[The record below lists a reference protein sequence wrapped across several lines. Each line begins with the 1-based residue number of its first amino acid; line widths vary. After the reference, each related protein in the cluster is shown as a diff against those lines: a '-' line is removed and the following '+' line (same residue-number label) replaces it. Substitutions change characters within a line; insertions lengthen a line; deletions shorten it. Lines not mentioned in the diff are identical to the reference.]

1 MKKQI
6 LFIVVFIVMAL
17 QLSAQNC
24 WSTLGAGAGNSNGI
38 VSSIISFNGQLIVGG
53 IFDTAGGVPASNVA
67 AWNGST
73 WSAMGAGLNS
83 ISDKNGTKLSVRAFA
98 VYNNELYA
106 GGHFDSAGNVYASG
120 IAKWNGTA
128 WTAVGGGI
136 AGYTYDGSDSLRA
149 GIYAMAVYN
158 NELYVAG
165 NFTRAGGVPAH
176 EIAKWNGS
184 TWSAVASGLAT
195 GESNS
200 SREVICL
207 CVANNKLYAGG
218 SFKNAS
224 GIHATNIASWDGNAW
239 AAVGAGLGNDTIES
253 GGVTSLAFFQGNLC
267 ASVQTSDG
275 VGTPAYY
282 VSKWDGTNWSSVAGG
297 PGTGVVYT
305 GYPFALLSHGGY
317 LYLAGQY
324 QQNSGLTT
332 LNGLSK
338 WNGTAWSGVN
348 DNIGAN
354 YRIALAEHNSHL
366 FVGGNFTQTGGV
378 STANI
383 TEYSCNPSGI
393 SSQKF
398 SNTLQVYPNPS
409 KGIFTFVTND
419 LPIESTL
426 RIYNVL
432 GEKVYAHVI
441 SNTATEINLLQ
452 NSSGVYYYSVSESE
466 EQVIVASGTITI
478 E

>member
-1 MKKQI
+1 MRKYLYI
-6 LFIVVFIVMAL
+6 LAIAFTTSL
-17 QLSAQNC
+17 HLSAQSC
-24 WSTLGAGAGNSNGI
+24 WSALGAGAGSSNDI
-38 VSSIISFNGQLIVGG
+38 VSSIISFNSQLVAGG
-53 IFDTAGGVPASNVA
+53 IFDTAGGVAASNVA
-67 AWNGST
+67 AWNGSN
-73 WSAMGAGLNS
+73 WSAMGSGLNS
-83 ISDKNGTKLSVRAFA
+83 ISDKNGTKYSVRAFA
-98 VYNNELYA
+98 VYKNELYA

-165 NFTRAGGVPAH
+165 NFTSAGGVLAH

-200 SREVICL
+200 SRTVICL
-207 CVANNKLYAGG
+207 AVANNKLYAGG

-224 GIHATNIASWDGNAW
+224 GVHATNIASWNGSAW
-239 AAVGAGLGNDTIES
+239 AAVGTGLGNDSIES
-253 GGVTSLAFFQGNLC
+253 GGVTSLAFFQGDLC

-297 PGTGVVYT
+297 PGTGVLYT

-348 DNIGAN
+348 DNVGTN
-354 YRIALAEHNSHL
+354 YRIALTEHNSHL

-378 STANI
+378 ATANI
-383 TEYSCNPSGI
+383 AEYSCNPSAVANLKWNDNI
-393 SSQKF
+393 
-398 SNTLQVYPNPS
+398 QVYPNPS
-409 KGIFTFVTND
+409 HGVFSIVATEWSAQT
-419 LPIESTL
+419 TL
-426 RIYNVL
+426 SVYNML
-432 GEKVYAHVI
+432 GERVFQ
-441 SNTATEINLLQ
+441 TALNNLHLEFDLGQ
-452 NSSGVYYYSVSESE
+452 NGSGAYFYR
-466 EQVIVASGTITI
+466 IVNEVNQTIRSGILI
-478 E
+478 VE